1 MNTAQND
8 QTAIRELLMKLER
21 NHDEI
26 QQMLQK
32 LNSYRCEP
40 TSYESFKRLQE
51 LRDDI
56 QQLKQEHLNLVTK
69 LDLREMKDSAPVI
82 SRMQNQIQEFKE
94 LDRKIGS
101 YLMDTNGY

>member
-1 MNTAQND
+1 MNTTQND
-8 QTAIRELLMKLER
+8 QMAIRTLLMKLER

-40 TSYESFKRLQE
+40 TSYESFKRLQS
-51 LRDDI
+51 LRDEI
-56 QQLKQEHLNLVTK
+56 QNLKQEHTLLFSTV
-69 LDLREMKDSAPVI
+69 DLRQVEDSAPLI
-82 SRMQNQIQEFKE
+82 SRMRHQIQGFKE

-101 YLMDTNGY
+101 YLLDTKGY